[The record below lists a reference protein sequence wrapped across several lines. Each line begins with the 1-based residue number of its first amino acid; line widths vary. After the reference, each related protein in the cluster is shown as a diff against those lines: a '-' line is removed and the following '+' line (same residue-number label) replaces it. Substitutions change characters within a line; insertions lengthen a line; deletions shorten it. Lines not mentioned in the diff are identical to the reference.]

1 MKALRLAISL
11 LLIPRLFVA
20 LLLFPLLMS
29 LLLVYG
35 QLIATAVIVRAIGL
49 DGDAMASHYESR
61 RQSDLGRKFLLGDSR
76 DLGPPLICRWE
87 QDAALRE
94 VPPSDK
100 CNPDRLDVAL
110 HVSDPKTFSVSDYE
124 KLFNGL
130 VERIHLCKTCKPDAI
145 ISISEDGSIRSDAYS
160 TQGLI
165 LLRISANN
173 DDIQSQFVSVRR
185 ELDRLRSLTGHTHL
199 HSAGL
204 RQPVSI
210 DALQGSL
217 AVIFNIAALIMISL
231 WLALKAHRKVLDY
244 FARNGALLPMVAATG
259 KSSFYG
265 ALWILTL
272 ARVGAFL
279 CAAIPMT
286 YYGFQ
291 AFGVEDNYSDLFLSN
306 YLELGLWM
314 CALGASLG
322 LATLVA
328 SIADLQQRHHFLSV
342 LYKFVPLLLCIGGTC
357 IWTASFLV
365 DHHIF
370 GLLRSVITALPV
382 IGMGPILIAPTMKP
396 DLIVLG
402 IHALLTSIL
411 FVFALRKN
419 ARWFAAH
426 LEEL

>member
-1 MKALRLAISL
+1 
-11 LLIPRLFVA
+11 
-20 LLLFPLLMS
+20 MS

-35 QLIATAVIVRAIGL
+35 QLVATAVLVKAIGI
-49 DGDAMASHYESR
+49 DGDSMATHYENR
-61 RQSDLGRKFLLGDSR
+61 RQSDLGRQFLLGDSR
-76 DLGPPLICRWE
+76 TLEAPRICRWKTT
-87 QDAALRE
+87 ATSSGATRE
-94 VPPSDK
+94 APPSPL

-110 HVSDPKTFSVSDYE
+110 HVANPDSFETHDYE

-130 VERIHLCKTCKPDAI
+130 VERIHLCTSCTPDAI
-145 ISISEDGSIRSDAYS
+145 ITIEPSGAIRSDAFS

-165 LLRISANN
+165 LLRLSRNN
-173 DDIQSQFVSVRR
+173 DEVQKQFVTARR
-185 ELDRLRSLTGHTHL
+185 ELDRLRTLTGATHL

-259 KSSFYG
+259 KSTFYG

-286 YYGFQ
+286 YFGFE
-291 AFGVEDNYSDLFLSN
+291 AFAVEDNYSDLFLSN
-306 YLELGLWM
+306 YVELGLWI

-322 LATLVA
+322 LATLIA
-328 SIADLQQRHHFLSV
+328 SISDLQQRHHFLSV
-342 LYKFVPLLLCIGGTC
+342 LYKYLPLVLCIGGTI
-357 IWTASFLV
+357 IWTATFLA
-365 DHHIF
+365 DSPFF
-370 GLLRSVITALPV
+370 GILRSVITALPV
-382 IGMGPILIAPTMKP
+382 VGMGPILIAPTMKP
-396 DLIVLG
+396 DFLVLG
-402 IHALLTSIL
+402 IHAVLTSIL
-411 FVFALRKN
+411 FSVALKKN